1 MGTDLIL
8 ACKSKGRRPE
18 RRAPVISAGDLKPA
32 SAAGESA
39 AARDS
44 CPPPE
49 ILERLSGEPS
59 TSSKAPGRS
68 GARKEADSQPAAV
81 RGSADVDTGDSCAQI
96 AQLCVQHSRGRRSS
110 VPEQIG
116 GSARVIHSLRRPV
129 GGRPAS
135 PRKSHSKSQR
145 RPVSGDTQLR
155 QATVVAGQVPSEPS
169 PATSSDAREVTGGQ
183 GVAGSN
189 PAVPTKRS
197 KSKGVPSCGSDPFSI
212 FGSRSRSHRRV
223 MCSWWRVG

>member
-68 GARKEADSQPAAV
+68 GARKEVDSQQRLFAARPTLTPATPARRSPSSASNTAEVAAAQCPSRSAARRALFTVFAV
-81 RGSADVDTGDSCAQI
+81 RSAV
-96 AQLCVQHSRGRRSS
+96 
-110 VPEQIG
+110 
-116 GSARVIHSLRRPV
+116 
-129 GGRPAS
+129 GRP
-135 PRKSHSKSQR
+135 PRERAIPRANAGRSQATPSYVR
-145 RPVSGDTQLR
+145 RLLWLVKCPVSPLQPR
-155 QATVVAGQVPSEPS
+155 
-169 PATSSDAREVTGGQ
+169 PATPGR
-183 GVAGSN
+183 
-189 PAVPTKRS
+189 
-197 KSKGVPSCGSDPFSI
+197 
-212 FGSRSRSHRRV
+212 
-223 MCSWWRVG
+223 